1 MVNVQILGLA
11 VARYLVR
18 IEPIA
23 TAPVDDLVARFGPL
37 VQHCL
42 TGPPPPP

>member
-1 MVNVQILGLA
+1 MANVQILGLA
-11 VARYLVR
+11 VARYIVR

-23 TAPVDDLVARFGPL
+23 SSSVDDLVARFGPL

-42 TGPPPPP
+42 TGHAAES